1 MISQLRRSAKHC
13 IWSDQS
19 RLEENAPFLM
29 FLSKL
34 CLDSQKKKKKKQT
47 SKNSIH
53 HTQADGLTTTLQSP
67 FYVFKYFHRLNT
79 KFFKPVFTNVTGF
92 LKVLPSACSAE
103 WFTEVILNVLSLEPF
118 CRWFLKWILNLSS
131 ERWRYAISYNIQV
144 QRSLLQVLLI

>member
-1 MISQLRRSAKHC
+1 MNWLASWDGQINTASGLTRADWKRMLPS
-13 IWSDQS
+13 
-19 RLEENAPFLM
+19 
-29 FLSKL
+29 L
-34 CLDSQKKKKKKQT
+34 CFWANFALILKKKNP

>member
-1 MISQLRRSAKHC
+1 MISQLRWSDKHC

-34 CLDSQKKKKKKQT
+34 CLDSQKKKKKTPVKT
-47 SKNSIH
+47 AS
-53 HTQADGLTTTLQSP
+53 TTHRPMVWPQLCKA

-118 CRWFLKWILNLSS
+118 CCWFLKWILNLSS